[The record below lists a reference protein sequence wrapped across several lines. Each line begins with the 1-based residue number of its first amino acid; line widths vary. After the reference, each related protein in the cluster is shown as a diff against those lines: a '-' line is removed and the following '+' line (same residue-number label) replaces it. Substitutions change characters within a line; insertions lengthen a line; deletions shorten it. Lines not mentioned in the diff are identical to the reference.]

1 MPRKGEDRWTWRI
14 ALLGGSG
21 LELIEQR
28 SGQYLYVVNYSSH
41 NPLSSYDFVS
51 YHTYMVHMS
60 ICQVG

>member
-1 MPRKGEDRWTWRI
+1 MLRKGEDRWTWRI

-41 NPLSSYDFVS
+41 NPLWPVHHTISYPII
-51 YHTYMVHMS
+51 HHMA
-60 ICQVG
+60 ICRVG